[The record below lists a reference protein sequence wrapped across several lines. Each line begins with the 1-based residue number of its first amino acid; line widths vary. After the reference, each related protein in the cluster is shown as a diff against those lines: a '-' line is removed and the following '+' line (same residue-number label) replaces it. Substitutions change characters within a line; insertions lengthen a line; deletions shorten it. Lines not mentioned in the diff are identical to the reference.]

1 MKSCCNR
8 RVGPTHGILIAL
20 AFTASAAQAAVI
32 YTTESAFNSAL
43 QAGSYTE
50 DFSGVSGSGVLTG
63 INSLPFS
70 GSGISYTIATSTD
83 VFYLNTIDGRSL
95 ATAQQGA
102 SMIITLSTPN
112 ITAIGG
118 NFSSTDDT
126 ESIIADSFLLTLSD
140 GTTSTLNSPAGGPS
154 TFRGFSTTGGTFI
167 TSLTIDGAGI
177 GYSTINNLTVGF
189 AAVPEPSVIAS
200 VTALGLVG
208 AAAATRR
215 FRRR

>member
-1 MKSCCNR
+1 MKSSCNR
-8 RVGPTHGILIAL
+8 RVSPTHGILIAL

-32 YTTESAFNSAL
+32 YTTESAFSSAL

-50 DFSGVSGSGVLTG
+50 NFSGVSGDGVLTG

-70 GSGISYTIATSTD
+70 GSGISYTIATATD
-83 VFYLNTIDGRSL
+83 VFYLNTVDVRSL
-95 ATAQQGA
+95 TTALQA
-102 SMIITLSTPN
+102 DTMTITLSTPN
-112 ITAIGG
+112 VTAIGG
-118 NFSSTDDT
+118 NFFATDDT
-126 ESIIADSFLLTLSD
+126 ESVIADNFLLTLSD
-140 GTTSTLNSPAGGPS
+140 GTTSLVTSSAGGPS
-154 TFRGFSTTGGTFI
+154 VFRGFTTSGGTFI
-167 TSLTIDGAGI
+167 TSLTVDGGGI
-177 GYSTINNLTVGF
+177 GYSSIQNLTVGF